1 MRGMPSRRRFEWAEG
16 LPRVVGTSGAKR
28 TVLDYMAP
36 RWRLPRSSYQI
47 TAAASLP
54 AGAGSGC
61 SGFGRNVL
69 VGHVGHLDAAV
80 LGGERILRVLQL
92 LLAEAHGNK
101 LLRVDVEILDQ
112 KAGNRLS
119 PLIRQGEVIGIE
131 PSASV

>member
-1 MRGMPSRRRFEWAEG
+1 VRGMPSRRRFEWAEG

-69 VGHVGHLDAAV
+69 VGRLFSAAS
-80 LGGERILRVLQL
+80 GFSGFFSFSSTKPTATSCFGSMWKFSTRKPTRSSLRFSRLRPSFARNPIRL
-92 LLAEAHGNK
+92 K
-101 LLRVDVEILDQ
+101 LNRV
-112 KAGNRLS
+112 
-119 PLIRQGEVIGIE
+119 
-131 PSASV
+131 